1 MLSIIS
7 ITYIMKEVI
16 YMSNSIEERVKSLQ
30 ISINYFLMLKNI
42 SENYNTSQ
50 LLKDKITENEM
61 LIIGDIIKLSQK
73 IERISEKVQK
83 DLPVRDILL
92 IAEKRE
98 NII

>member
-1 MLSIIS
+1 
-7 ITYIMKEVI
+7 
-16 YMSNSIEERVKSLQ
+16 
-30 ISINYFLMLKNI
+30 MLKNI

>member
-1 MLSIIS
+1 
-7 ITYIMKEVI
+7 
-16 YMSNSIEERVKSLQ
+16 MSNSIEDRVKSLQ

-92 IAEKRE
+92 IAEKRK

>member
-1 MLSIIS
+1 
-7 ITYIMKEVI
+7 
-16 YMSNSIEERVKSLQ
+16 MSNSIEERVKSLQ

>member
-1 MLSIIS
+1 
-7 ITYIMKEVI
+7 MKEVI
-16 YMSNSIEERVKSLQ
+16 YMSNSIEDRVKSLQ

>member
-1 MLSIIS
+1 
-7 ITYIMKEVI
+7 
-16 YMSNSIEERVKSLQ
+16 MSNSIEERVKSLQ

-61 LIIGDIIKLSQK
+61 LIIGDIIRLSQK

>member
-1 MLSIIS
+1 
-7 ITYIMKEVI
+7 MKGGI

>member
-1 MLSIIS
+1 
-7 ITYIMKEVI
+7 
-16 YMSNSIEERVKSLQ
+16 MSNSIEERVKSLQ

-61 LIIGDIIKLSQK
+61 LIIGDIIRLSQK

-92 IAEKRE
+92 IAEKRK

>member
-1 MLSIIS
+1 
-7 ITYIMKEVI
+7 
-16 YMSNSIEERVKSLQ
+16 MSNSIEDRVKSLQ

>member
-7 ITYIMKEVI
+7 ITYIMKGGI

>member
-7 ITYIMKEVI
+7 ITYIMKGGI

-61 LIIGDIIKLSQK
+61 LIIGDIIRLSQK

-92 IAEKRE
+92 IAEKRK

>member
-1 MLSIIS
+1 
-7 ITYIMKEVI
+7 MKEGI

-61 LIIGDIIKLSQK
+61 LIIGDIIRLSQK

-92 IAEKRE
+92 IAEKRK

>member
-1 MLSIIS
+1 
-7 ITYIMKEVI
+7 
-16 YMSNSIEERVKSLQ
+16 MSNSIEERVKSLQ

-92 IAEKRE
+92 IAEKRK
-98 NII
+98 NIIWVIYQFIF